1 MKVSLIALA
10 LCATLSLP
18 AFANDGHHAA
28 DGHDATHEGHAVAAK
43 DAAEPAAKKA
53 KKSAAKAKNKMKAK
67 KATITEEMGTTEGA
81 EPVAN

>member
-18 AFANDGHHAA
+18 AFAN

-67 KATITEEMGTTEGA
+67 KAAVTEEMGTTEGA